1 MYQPENFIT
10 NANQTNDEP
19 GKATTAQLC
28 WTFLIYSTT
37 VVWLVRVSGHP
48 RRHFRGGTGP
58 SHGFPYVVEVEH
70 DGPAILGQPPGIQVA
85 PSKNVML
92 CVLTGGLRPRHFADE
107 YAHEPLAVSLVNL
120 TMPKAQD
127 VLGHEMY
134 EMHRN
139 GRLSRREICSQY
151 RWDES

>member
-1 MYQPENFIT
+1 MHYTATLNGSLLTHLSLWSAGFTAVSMYQPENFIT

-48 RRHFRGGTGP
+48 RRHFRGDTGP

-70 DGPAILGQPPGIQVA
+70 DGPAILGQPPGIQFA
-85 PSKNVML
+85 PSN
-92 CVLTGGLRPRHFADE
+92 
-107 YAHEPLAVSLVNL
+107 
-120 TMPKAQD
+120 D
-127 VLGHEMY
+127 VL
-134 EMHRN
+134 
-139 GRLSRREICSQY
+139 L
-151 RWDES
+151 